1 MKTQVRKAI
10 EAITQAVEN
19 YNPTTNN
26 DINCVVTEGLI
37 LHLKAESESI
47 LNAIPEDYVTNASYY
62 LSNWDGEEIEEQV
75 RRIEN
80 SEDKNEYI
88 DNIEGVSVWEPLEGK
103 YTCMDFLDLI
113 GK

>member
-62 LSNWDGEEIEEQV
+62 LS
-75 RRIEN
+75 
-80 SEDKNEYI
+80 EDKNEYI